1 MNHRRTITVA
11 SPVAFAALT
20 LGVIGLAS
28 TAGAKDSGSDR
39 SPTLVVHPGESIQA
53 AIDDAPPGAT
63 VVINEGSYRENLLID
78 HALTLRGRGAVLIE
92 PPAVQTPNTCTE
104 SGRFEEP
111 GQPKPTWAMC
121 IVGELGPVDDQG
133 VATVVTPLA
142 GVTVSKV
149 HVRGFT
155 EGIVAL
161 GTDGLVV
168 DHVEVDEH
176 TDAGINIVRSTNA
189 KVKNS
194 YLHDN
199 VDFAIK
205 VSIGNGITL
214 EGNRLIDTHDS
225 NGQGLNVSQYRNV
238 VIRGNEVAGNCTGI
252 MIVDV
257 VHAGVM
263 RNVKVYD
270 NDVHDNSRY
279 CPGEGI
285 PSASGNGILLGG
297 VTKAAVFD
305 NDVSHNVAS
314 VDPATGA
321 SADLT
326 MGGIG
331 LFDTTPF
338 GGSAPAHNRVT
349 DNEAHGN
356 EPNDLFYDGSGT
368 NVAFDDN
375 DCNTSNVPG
384 ACG

>member
-1 MNHRRTITVA
+1 MNIRHTITSA
-11 SPVAFAALT
+11 SPVAVAAVVLA
-20 LGVIGLAS
+20 LIGLAT
-28 TAGAKDSGSDR
+28 TAGASDRGSHR
-39 SPTLVVHPGESIQA
+39 SPTFVVHPGESIQA
-53 AIDDAPPGAT
+53 AIDDAPPGST

-78 HALTLRGRGAVLIE
+78 HAVTVRGRGAVLLQ

-121 IVGELGPVDDQG
+121 IVGELGPLDDMG

-142 GVTVSKV
+142 GVTVSKI

-161 GTDGLVV
+161 GTEGLVV
-168 DHVEVDEH
+168 EHVEVDQH

-214 EGNRLIDTHDS
+214 EGNRIIDTRDS

-252 MIVDV
+252 MVVDV
-257 VHAGVM
+257 VHPGAM
-263 RNVKVYD
+263 RNVRVYA

-285 PSASGNGILLGG
+285 PSASGNGIVLGG
-297 VTKAAVFD
+297 VTNAVVFD
-305 NDVSHNVAS
+305 NEVSHNVAS
-314 VDPATGA
+314 TDPATGA
-321 SADLT
+321 PADLAF
-326 MGGIG
+326 GGIG
-331 LFDTTPF
+331 LFDTTAF
-338 GGSAPAHNRVT
+338 GGSAPSHNRVT
-349 DNEAHGN
+349 DNEATDN
-356 EPNDLFYDGSGT
+356 QPNDVFYDGSGT
-368 NVAFDDN
+368 NVVISEN

-384 ACG
+384 ACS